1 MGYRS
6 MIRTDMLGGAYV
18 RRAFNKGDVRLQPGA
33 TLTTEQL
40 MSIPKTNRRALIEQG
55 FLETWPA
62 IPDTVAKAPV
72 TTQPQEGGERHVVSR
87 GNKFDVIEGVKL
99 NDKPLS
105 REDAAALAA
114 AGKKE
119 D

>member
-1 MGYRS
+1 
-6 MIRTDMLGGAYV
+6 MLGGAFV
-18 RRAFNKGDVRLQPGA
+18 RRAFNKGDVRKHPGE
-33 TLTTEQL
+33 TMTTEEL
-40 MSIPKTNRRALIEQG
+40 LSIPKTNRRALIEQG

-62 IPDTVAKAPV
+62 VPDSAARAPV
-72 TTQPQEGGERHVVSR
+72 STEPVKGGVRHIVSR
-87 GNKFDVIEGVKL
+87 GNKFDVIEGEKL

>member
-1 MGYRS
+1 
-6 MIRTDMLGGAYV
+6 MLGGAFV
-18 RRAFNKGDVRLQPGA
+18 RRSFMKGDVRQNPGE

-62 IPDTVAKAPV
+62 VPDSAARAPAS
-72 TTQPQEGGERHVVSR
+72 TTEPVKGGVRHIVSR
-87 GNKFDVIEGVKL
+87 GNKFDVIEGTKL

-114 AGKKE
+114 AGEKE
-119 D
+119 E